1 MAYLKQSVSL
11 KLQSIRGRFGLN
23 FRCCAKQVIFCLL
36 GTKQACFSYFMH
48 MGLKTDQ
55 KMMNNL
61 FYIFF
66 SNHVKCHGPVEHEI
80 CLNS

>member
-1 MAYLKQSVSL
+1 
-11 KLQSIRGRFGLN
+11 
-23 FRCCAKQVIFCLL
+23 
-36 GTKQACFSYFMH
+36 